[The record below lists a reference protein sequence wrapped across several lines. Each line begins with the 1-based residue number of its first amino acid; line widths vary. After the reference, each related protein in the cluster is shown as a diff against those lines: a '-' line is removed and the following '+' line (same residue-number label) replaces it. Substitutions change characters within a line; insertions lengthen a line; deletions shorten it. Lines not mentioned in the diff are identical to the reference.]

1 MARQALPPPRALLSR
16 VTLTTGAGKL
26 GSYQERIGY
35 EYRLCGPL
43 GTAAVTAT
51 TTGGFP
57 VGIGETV
64 GVSRNPFTGRC
75 SSGNYGGGRSHGLLH
90 GWRRRMSIPLYIS
103 LMGMSMLINV
113 EKKAKGGG
121 GPGAAGSLYRLQ
133 QAQPPDNQPQSLA
146 VSTTVS
152 AGTMFWVVSTNA
164 TPPNAAQIELGLDSA
179 NNPGAASGNAA
190 VTTSPFAASATGLIA
205 STTYFAYFVQTSA
218 GGAHPNRCHLPAA
231 SQPAHR
237 RQASSIR

>member
-1 MARQALPPPRALLSR
+1 
-16 VTLTTGAGKL
+16 
-26 GSYQERIGY
+26 
-35 EYRLCGPL
+35 
-43 GTAAVTAT
+43 
-51 TTGGFP
+51 
-57 VGIGETV
+57 
-64 GVSRNPFTGRC
+64 
-75 SSGNYGGGRSHGLLH
+75 
-90 GWRRRMSIPLYIS
+90 MSIPLYIS

-121 GPGAAGSLYRLQ
+121 GPGAPAVLSTATGTATGQST
-133 QAQPPDNQPQSLA
+133 ASLA

-190 VTTSPFAASATGLIA
+190 VTTSPFTASATGLIA

-218 GGAHPNRCHLPAA
+218 GGTSNVATSNSFTTSAPTPGVFDPLWPE
-231 SQPAHR
+231 
-237 RQASSIR
+237 IGF